1 LLKSSETLPNNYT
14 IQKSKSDNAHQELQ
28 LHASVSQKLHEEMLS
43 QANKADEIKAKL
55 KPIEQELSGMKKNYS
70 QLKSQL
76 QQKLSD
82 LVSVSKELNKIK
94 AEEEKQR
101 KIEQDKAIA
110 ATEKELTDK
119 IKSGKKLTR
128 DDLIMLQRDP

>member
-1 LLKSSETLPNNYT
+1 
-14 IQKSKSDNAHQELQ
+14 
-28 LHASVSQKLHEEMLS
+28 MLS